1 MAHASS
7 EHATNHRSAGALAP
21 DCAHPQFRRIFFGSA
36 QVIDIDSARTRDD
49 RLQDRTG
56 DYRDTPKDGA
66 LNAAQRNRHAALL
79 KATGMATS
87 GGEAKAMVAA
97 GKVQVDGQLELR
109 KRCKIRVGQVVSL
122 GESSIRVIE
131 RT

>member
-1 MAHASS
+1 MRRPF
-7 EHATNHRSAGALAP
+7 ATTYTRLS
-21 DCAHPQFRRIFFGSA
+21 
-36 QVIDIDSARTRDD
+36 QVFAVLTMS
-49 RLQDRTG
+49 
-56 DYRDTPKDGA
+56 K
-66 LNAAQRNRHAALL
+66 AADFQLSGEYITLDALL

-131 RT
+131 RA